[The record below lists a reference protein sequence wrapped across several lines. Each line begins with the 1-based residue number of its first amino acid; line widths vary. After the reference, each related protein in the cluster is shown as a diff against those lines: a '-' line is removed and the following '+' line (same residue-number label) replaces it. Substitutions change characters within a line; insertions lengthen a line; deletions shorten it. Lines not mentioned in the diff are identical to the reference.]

1 VQGGEAMTDS
11 IPRSWKAKR
20 WLWAR
25 WHTLRYSLAKPQ
37 TIGPPKPDQERINTI
52 ALGAAQPGIPAE
64 KVQVFATLPKD
75 EKSFGMRVSVSV
87 ALLSNKYL
95 PPMDPDLPEIDP
107 DIDKA
112 LAYGLSDGYA
122 KAFRAPILPHIYAGA
137 GLPELGDLA
146 VQSPYSVFLT
156 RGSDGILEMDFTMLR
171 DFEHQEGLRSL
182 GVCVRFSESAETG
195 KVTAR
200 EIESDEYGTVHTV
213 DPEWEASVAVA
224 VCAATTHMSLT
235 RHFNYVHLISGNHW
249 EIATRN
255 NLAPNHPLYRLVWPH
270 IFNSLFT
277 NHAITAVQML
287 PDGDFVNMFSFTHEG
302 LMKYYDAMYEAYDIR
317 MTDPEADWDRRGLD
331 GSTFNAPSHE
341 NLCEMFDLMYDH
353 TKRYVNAYYESDE
366 DLQDD
371 RSVSAWLSDL
381 DSLIPNGLNGA
392 LSSGLTRDG
401 LARVIAA
408 YIYEGNTI
416 HDLTGT
422 SLWDYQLW
430 VDRNPVRIYKDGR
443 RLPVDVYQRL
453 IVNNFALQIKR
464 APMLA
469 DYGQVALDD
478 QGAALFAQLYQEC
491 QSLQDRYDQT
501 AAGPWRMEPKNLE
514 ISMNG

>member
-1 VQGGEAMTDS
+1 MTDS
-11 IPRSWKAKR
+11 IPRSWKTKR
-20 WLWAR
+20 WLWTR

-37 TIGPPKPDQERINTI
+37 NIGPPKPDQQQIKAI
-52 ALGAAQPGIPAE
+52 ALGDAQSGIPAE

-75 EKSFGMRVSVSV
+75 EKSFGMRASVSF
-87 ALLSNKYL
+87 ALLLNKYL
-95 PPMDPDLPEIDP
+95 RPMDPDIPAIDP
-107 DIDKA
+107 DIDRA
-112 LAYGLSDGYA
+112 LAYGLSGGYV
-122 KAFRAPILPHIYAGA
+122 KAFRAPVLPDIYVGDDP
-137 GLPELGDLA
+137 PELGDVA

-156 RGSDGILEMDFTMLR
+156 RGSDGTLEMDFTMLG

-182 GVCVRFSESAETG
+182 GVRVRFSESVDDG
-195 KVTAR
+195 RLTAI
-200 EIESDEYGTVHTV
+200 EIESDEYGMVHDG
-213 DPEWEASVAVA
+213 DPDWEASEALA
-224 VCAATTHMSLT
+224 ICAATTHMSLT

-255 NLAPNHPLYRLVWPH
+255 NLATDHPLYRLVWPH

-277 NHAITAVQML
+277 NYAITAVQML
-287 PDGDFVNMFSFTHEG
+287 PDGDFVNMFSFTHDG
-302 LMKYYDAMYEAYDIR
+302 LMKYYDAMYEAYDIA
-317 MTDPEADWDRRGLD
+317 MTDPEADWERRGLE
-331 GSTFNAPSHE
+331 GSTFYAPSHE
-341 NLCEMFDLMYDH
+341 NLCEMFDLMFEH

-366 DLQDD
+366 ELQDD
-371 RSVSAWLSDL
+371 ESVSAWLHDL

-392 LSSGLTRDG
+392 LSGGVTREG

-430 VDRNPVRIYKDGR
+430 VDRNPVRIYTDGR

-469 DYGQVALDD
+469 DYGQVALED
-478 QGAALFAQLYQEC
+478 QGAALFTQFHQEC
-491 QSLQDRYDQT
+491 QSLQDQYDQT
-501 AAGPWRMEPKNLE
+501 EAGPWRMEPKNLE

>member
-1 VQGGEAMTDS
+1 MTDS

>member
-1 VQGGEAMTDS
+1 MSEQTPYSDATWKDPQQKPFIELQG
-11 IPRSWKAKR
+11 
-20 WLWAR
+20 LC
-25 WHTLRYSLAKPQ
+25 
-37 TIGPPKPDQERINTI
+37 
-52 ALGAAQPGIPAE
+52 
-64 KVQVFATLPKD
+64 
-75 EKSFGMRVSVSV
+75 KSFGDFV
-87 ALLSNKYL
+87 A
-95 PPMDPDLPEIDP
+95 
-107 DIDKA
+107 
-112 LAYGLSDGYA
+112 
-122 KAFRAPILPHIYAGA
+122 
-137 GLPELGDLA
+137 
-146 VQSPYSVFLT
+146 V
-156 RGSDGILEMDFTMLR
+156 DGIDLSIYKGE
-171 DFEHQEGLRSL
+171 
-182 GVCVRFSESAETG
+182 
-195 KVTAR
+195 
-200 EIESDEYGTVHTV
+200 
-213 DPEWEASVAVA
+213 
-224 VCAATTHMSLT
+224 
-235 RHFNYVHLISGNHW
+235 
-249 EIATRN
+249 
-255 NLAPNHPLYRLVWPH
+255 
-270 IFNSLFT
+270 LFT
-277 NHAITAVQML
+277 IL
-287 PDGDFVNMFSFTHEG
+287 GGSG
-302 LMKYYDAMYEAYDIR
+302 CGK
-317 MTDPEADWDRRGLD
+317 
-331 GSTFNAPSHE
+331 STFMRRVTSTFGGEQCGPLGGGHGAEGGWETNTLVSDMATVICLDDYYLNDREGRKVSGLTALNTAE
-341 NLCEMFDLMYDH
+341 QKFDLMFEH

-478 QGAALFAQLYQEC
+478 QGAALFAQFCQEC

>member
-1 VQGGEAMTDS
+1 MTDS

-366 DLQDD
+366 NLQDD